1 MSIQLKTLGFTKQSQ
16 KLDRFSLKSK
26 SKNTPFDGA
35 ILQGKVIAT
44 YVGGVNQTQVLAD
57 A

>member
-1 MSIQLKTLGFTKQSQ
+1 LL
-16 KLDRFSLKSK
+16 SK
-26 SKNTPFDGA
+26 SKNTPFDEA

-44 YVGGVNQTQVLAD
+44 YVGGVNKTESLAN